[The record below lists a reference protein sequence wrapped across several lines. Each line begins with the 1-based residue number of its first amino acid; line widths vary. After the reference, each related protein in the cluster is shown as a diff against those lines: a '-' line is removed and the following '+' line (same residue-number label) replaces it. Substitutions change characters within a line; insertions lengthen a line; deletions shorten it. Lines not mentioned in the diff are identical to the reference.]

1 MIRRPLRWKV
11 VLPVVALVAL
21 LHLLL
26 FIYIQ
31 QTDQRLFSVSRAEI
45 QARNVKALSGVLTG
59 AYQRLLE
66 LAQVAARTPGNT
78 LHESLAQLYQTL
90 SPQGELEGILLYSA
104 AGDLEAQWGN
114 LFDGDARL
122 VQQTLQGE
130 TPAQQIHCPQQC
142 MRYITVPVLK
152 EGRVGGVILLIV
164 NMQDMVLSFNQITGA
179 DLGIASASKN
189 TESDIPAWSLDFSL
203 LTHRH
208 NSLQV
213 LSLLS
218 ERVPRIEQVN
228 GALVEAFDRVF
239 EVRLFSSTTLDTG
252 NTAWIILADV
262 TEATQQI
269 RQRVRWLALLLGVSF
284 LLVSALLYQ
293 RFFRVIERPL
303 IRITQQAKVLTQPE
317 KVQPQTDE
325 SIVVARDD
333 ELGEVYQYLSEG
345 AEAYLVQQQ
354 GTEVLKGRISELA
367 QDVEQE
373 KAYSAGLLDSGE
385 TLVLMQDKTGVVH
398 SMNAVCTQTFVDQ
411 KHQLANTQSFVEL
424 FCLGGGNQ
432 AAQAQLKSL
441 YNGESAFVR
450 METHSLNLAGQVRIL
465 SWVHSSIHSHPD
477 QPPMI
482 LSIAVDITER
492 RKAEEQL
499 EWLSGHDPVTSL
511 ANKNLFLDV
520 LPSRLAHHQAGGRSA
535 ALVCCEVMNLKESY
549 LVTAEGDELFSHVG
563 ARLANTLRDDD
574 FIARFGDNLFL
585 LLLSGLK
592 TDSDATAVAGKIHK
606 AFKAAF
612 HYGGQEV
619 LLSVKLGV
627 SLFPR
632 HSDDAM
638 QLISYAETALQEA
651 KRSLVETVCF
661 DTVRSRF
668 DPEEA
673 QRLNEQVRAVFE
685 RGAASLLY
693 SPVIGL
699 QASSH
704 AASALVK
711 PRLPEHLSHQTPAD
725 YADLIRQTSAQQV
738 FNTWMLREV
747 CRQNRL
753 WSEAFPADGML
764 VIPVFVAGSD
774 DVSTLVRQLKE
785 LMPDC
790 IQYGGRLKLLLRS
803 TDFLAHRPAC
813 TVLIKE
819 AHKLGLGVMLESH
832 HADALVALLDKE
844 TQFDGL
850 ILPVRVLQC
859 SDEKWY
865 PLLESG
871 LKIARRSA
879 IEVIVTELEPE
890 TMASVAQ
897 LDAGFIE
904 GTAVAKAMSAAAFLN
919 WIRQREKHADQ

>member
-1 MIRRPLRWKV
+1 
-11 VLPVVALVAL
+11 
-21 LHLLL
+21 
-26 FIYIQ
+26 
-31 QTDQRLFSVSRAEI
+31 
-45 QARNVKALSGVLTG
+45 
-59 AYQRLLE
+59 
-66 LAQVAARTPGNT
+66 
-78 LHESLAQLYQTL
+78 
-90 SPQGELEGILLYSA
+90 
-104 AGDLEAQWGN
+104 
-114 LFDGDARL
+114 
-122 VQQTLQGE
+122 
-130 TPAQQIHCPQQC
+130 
-142 MRYITVPVLK
+142 
-152 EGRVGGVILLIV
+152 
-164 NMQDMVLSFNQITGA
+164 
-179 DLGIASASKN
+179 
-189 TESDIPAWSLDFSL
+189 
-203 LTHRH
+203 
-208 NSLQV
+208 
-213 LSLLS
+213 
-218 ERVPRIEQVN
+218 
-228 GALVEAFDRVF
+228 
-239 EVRLFSSTTLDTG
+239 
-252 NTAWIILADV
+252 
-262 TEATQQI
+262 
-269 RQRVRWLALLLGVSF
+269 
-284 LLVSALLYQ
+284 
-293 RFFRVIERPL
+293 
-303 IRITQQAKVLTQPE
+303 
-317 KVQPQTDE
+317 
-325 SIVVARDD
+325 
-333 ELGEVYQYLSEG
+333 
-345 AEAYLVQQQ
+345 
-354 GTEVLKGRISELA
+354 
-367 QDVEQE
+367 
-373 KAYSAGLLDSGE
+373 
-385 TLVLMQDKTGVVH
+385 
-398 SMNAVCTQTFVDQ
+398 
-411 KHQLANTQSFVEL
+411 
-424 FCLGGGNQ
+424 
-432 AAQAQLKSL
+432 
-441 YNGESAFVR
+441 
-450 METHSLNLAGQVRIL
+450 
-465 SWVHSSIHSHPD
+465 
-477 QPPMI
+477 
-482 LSIAVDITER
+482 
-492 RKAEEQL
+492 
-499 EWLSGHDPVTSL
+499 
-511 ANKNLFLDV
+511 
-520 LPSRLAHHQAGGRSA
+520 
-535 ALVCCEVMNLKESY
+535 
-549 LVTAEGDELFSHVG
+549 
-563 ARLANTLRDDD
+563 
-574 FIARFGDNLFL
+574 
-585 LLLSGLK
+585 
-592 TDSDATAVAGKIHK
+592 
-606 AFKAAF
+606 
-612 HYGGQEV
+612 
-619 LLSVKLGV
+619 
-627 SLFPR
+627 
-632 HSDDAM
+632 M

-738 FNTWMLREV
+738 FNTWVLREV